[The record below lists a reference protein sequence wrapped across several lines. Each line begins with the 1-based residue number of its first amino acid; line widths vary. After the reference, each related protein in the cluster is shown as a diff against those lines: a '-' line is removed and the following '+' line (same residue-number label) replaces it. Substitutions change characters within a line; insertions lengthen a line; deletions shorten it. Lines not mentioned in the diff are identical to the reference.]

1 MSSLDDLPIIAEAEW
16 PGDGGVPLRIR
27 VHASPMYYGTGDFED
42 PADLA
47 EEKPAN
53 FYILSREAPDKPGVF
68 TVAEPDLESVEEVI
82 AAVQR
87 LFPGARWLKQLD
99 VR

>member
-1 MSSLDDLPIIAEAEW
+1 MNSLDDLPIIAEAEW
-16 PGDGGVPLRIR
+16 PQEGRVPIRLR

-47 EEKPAN
+47 EERPAN
-53 FYILSREAPDKPGVF
+53 FYILSRDTAEQPGVF
-68 TVAEPDLESVEEVI
+68 SVAEPDLESVGEVI
-82 AAVQR
+82 ATVER
-87 LFPGARWLKQLD
+87 LFPGARWLKRPE